1 MPEIP
6 FNFLSLLYCTVCLC
20 SKQKWKTQIL
30 RLLTQ
35 NGARWNF
42 TIQLML
48 GYDFN
53 ATTVS
58 VRMSP
63 ETEIA
68 TPPPLHIF
76 GRRGPTQKKKSSL
89 SHCFTPDRMRTGQ
102 WNGQGPVI
110 WAKKH
115 LHRDPR
121 PRAACCCRSNTLPI
135 HSGVVTGCGTHSM
148 YRLPP
153 TAPWP
158 QCPGCIADRAC
169 HSHSISARS
178 SLASSGCCF
187 FPSFFHDEVWPTVPW
202 CFGSMHNTEIWI
214 HNDCNNFYSDPC
226 YVDLDADILTA
237 ASKPGTS
244 SQWDSSQ
251 YHWPCMQAMTLT
263 STA

>member
-6 FNFLSLLYCTVCLC
+6 FNFLSLLYCTVCLH

-30 RLLTQ
+30 RLQMQ
-35 NGARWNF
+35 NEARWNF

-68 TPPPLHIF
+68 TPPLPPNIF
-76 GRRGPTQKKKSSL
+76 GRRGPTRKKKSSL
-89 SHCFTPDRMRTGQ
+89 SHCFTPDRLRTGQ
-102 WNGQGPVI
+102 WKSQGPVI

-115 LHRDPR
+115 LRHDQR
-121 PRAACCCRSNTLPI
+121 PRAACCYRSHTLPI

-148 YRLPP
+148 YWLPP
-153 TAPWP
+153 TAPRP
-158 QCPGCIADRAC
+158 QCPGCIADRAR
-169 HSHSISARS
+169 HSDSKIACS

-187 FPSFFHDEVWPTVPW
+187 VSFFLSWWGRTHCSMMFWLHAQYWNMHTQRLQQLLQWPVLCWPW
-202 CFGSMHNTEIWI
+202 RWH
-214 HNDCNNFYSDPC
+214 
-226 YVDLDADILTA
+226 LDSCI
-237 ASKPGTS
+237 
-244 SQWDSSQ
+244 
-251 YHWPCMQAMTLT
+251 
-263 STA
+263 